1 MRDSGHKPSRFAG
14 LKKIGSSLLRLFGGD
29 FPVFLLFL
37 GITFLIWWSQ
47 TMSQSFEAQMKLPV
61 EIVGIPDDVRV
72 TTPATDHISVMLS
85 GKGSALR
92 KSGRRSGHSVLRL
105 NSRSFTIGHGHAA
118 LSTQSL
124 RDSVMARV
132 HASVSIRSIE
142 PDSLVFLF
150 ARQRSVMLPVE
161 YEVVTESQDQFFLE
175 RVELRP
181 DSVRAYVLMSDTVT
195 HRALLQLGNVVL
207 ASDTIGLT
215 VPLESAPDVLFDAS
229 EVRVQ
234 FISQQYTEKSVE
246 VPVSGVNFP
255 ADITLKSFPS
265 KAVLTFW
272 VKMSEY
278 DRVGAHDF
286 RVVVDYNDI
295 AGGSG
300 VKAPL
305 RVFSQ
310 PANVRNVRLQTR
322 TVDYLMESKYF

>member
-181 DSVRAYVLMSDTVT
+181 GCRMWLRLRAVPWRR
-195 HRALLQLGNVVL
+195 RALRRSRCPY
-207 ASDTIGLT
+207 A
-215 VPLESAPDVLFDAS
+215 
-229 EVRVQ
+229 
-234 FISQQYTEKSVE
+234 
-246 VPVSGVNFP
+246 
-255 ADITLKSFPS
+255 
-265 KAVLTFW
+265 AVLTALSSRSRGCLVPTF
-272 VKMSEY
+272 
-278 DRVGAHDF
+278 
-286 RVVVDYNDI
+286 
-295 AGGSG
+295 
-300 VKAPL
+300 
-305 RVFSQ
+305 
-310 PANVRNVRLQTR
+310 LQ
-322 TVDYLMESKYF
+322 VA